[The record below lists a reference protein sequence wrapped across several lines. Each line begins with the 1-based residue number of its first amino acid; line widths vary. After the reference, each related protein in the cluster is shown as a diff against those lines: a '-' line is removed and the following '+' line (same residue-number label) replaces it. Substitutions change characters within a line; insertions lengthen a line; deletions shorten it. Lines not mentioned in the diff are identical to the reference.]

1 MNGNKFRVINVIN
14 NNVIVAIN
22 ERHQERILTGKGI
35 GFQMKKG
42 NSVDPAKIEKEYY
55 LKSKNISGKLYAL
68 LAQTP
73 EIYMEITSQIIKRT
87 ENVLGKSL
95 DESIYLNLIDH
106 VNFAVTRLKQGIA
119 FKNIL
124 LWEIIHFYP
133 QEYEVGLYALE
144 LLQEKVGYQLPQDE
158 AGTIAMHIVNAEYDT
173 KNMQDTMKMTE
184 LIHKAINLIR
194 YQYHMNFDE
203 ESVHYV
209 RFITHLKFFASRLFT
224 DKMLDDPESG
234 LRDLIGKSYPE
245 AYVCAE
251 KIAKLIWNDYQ
262 LAITED
268 EVCYL
273 AVHIRRITMQS

>member
-1 MNGNKFRVINVIN
+1 MNGNKFRVISVIN

-35 GFQMKKG
+35 GFQLKKG
-42 NSVDPAKIEKEYY
+42 NPVDPAKIEKEYY

-73 EIYMEITSQIIKRT
+73 EIYMEITSQIIKQA
-87 ENVLGKSL
+87 EELLGKSL
-95 DESIYLNLIDH
+95 DESIYLNLMDH
-106 VNFAVTRLKQGIA
+106 LNFAVTRLKQGIE

-133 QEYEVGLYALE
+133 QEYEVGCYALE
-144 LLQEKVGYQLPQDE
+144 LLQAKTGYQLPQDE

-209 RFITHLKFFASRLFT
+209 RFITHLKFFASRLFA
-224 DKMLDDPESG
+224 DKMLDDPESS
-234 LRDLIGKSYPE
+234 LRDLIGTSYPE
-245 AYVCAE
+245 AYTCAE

-262 LAITED
+262 IAVTE
-268 EVCYL
+268 EEICYL

>member
-73 EIYMEITSQIIKRT
+73 EIYMEITSQIIKRA

-158 AGTIAMHIVNAEYDT
+158 AETIAMHIVNAEYDT

-245 AYVCAE
+245 AYACAE

>member
-1 MNGNKFRVINVIN
+1 MNGNKFRVISVIN

-73 EIYMEITSQIIKRT
+73 EIYMEITSQIIKRA

-245 AYVCAE
+245 AYACAE

>member
-73 EIYMEITSQIIKRT
+73 EIYMEITSQIIKRA

>member
-1 MNGNKFRVINVIN
+1 
-14 NNVIVAIN
+14 
-22 ERHQERILTGKGI
+22 
-35 GFQMKKG
+35 
-42 NSVDPAKIEKEYY
+42 
-55 LKSKNISGKLYAL
+55 
-68 LAQTP
+68 
-73 EIYMEITSQIIKRT
+73 MEITSQIIKRA

-95 DESIYLNLIDH
+95 DKSIYLNLIDH

-144 LLQEKVGYQLPQDE
+144 LLQEKVGYRLPQDE

-245 AYVCAE
+245 AYACAE

>member
-1 MNGNKFRVINVIN
+1 MNGNKFRVINIIN

-35 GFQMKKG
+35 GFQLKKG
-42 NSVDPAKIEKEYY
+42 NLVDPEKIEKEYY

-87 ENVLGKSL
+87 EEALNKSL

-106 VNFAVTRLKQGIA
+106 INFAVTRLKQGIE

-124 LWEIIHFYP
+124 LWEIIHFYTL
-133 QEYEVGLYALE
+133 EYEVGLYALK
-144 LLQEKVGYQLPQDE
+144 LVQEKTGYQLPQDE

-184 LIHKAINLIR
+184 LIHKIINLIR

-209 RFITHLKFFASRLFT
+209 RFVTHLKFFVSRLFT

-234 LRDLIGKSYPE
+234 LRDLIGQSYPD
-245 AYVCAE
+245 AYQCAE
-251 KIAKLIWNDYQ
+251 RVAKLIWNDYQ
-262 LAITED
+262 IAITED
-268 EVCYL
+268 ETCYL
-273 AVHIRRITMQS
+273 AVHIRRITMQT

>member
-73 EIYMEITSQIIKRT
+73 EIYMEITSQIIKRA

-245 AYVCAE
+245 AYACAE